1 MTDHEEEC
9 LVAPIQ
15 TMYTSV
21 DRDRIR
27 AAARHKHLAPSVL
40 QRVVMLDWLAA
51 QEVKALQR
59 RGVRQRS
66 HIESLG

>member
-51 QEVKALQR
+51 QEVKA
-59 RGVRQRS
+59 
-66 HIESLG
+66 